1 MLVDKVPSDGLCGK
15 SDEDNLGFT
24 YDVLDK
30 YIRTGE
36 IEDPT
41 IKEKIDALH
50 EKNLFK
56 LQPMPSFSYD
66 GSHTDTS
73 KKTKSMKK
81 FKVTQDADYMVGY
94 LRCGHREGIIEAE
107 SIEDALYKLQ
117 NKGYTDY
124 LDFKVDSCEVEDAV
138 SYTHLDVYKRQLEFG
153 RSPFRALGT
162 FYDKWLYACASL
174 VLEYNDDKYKELEA
188 LALKYV
194 PGLKKIVMPM
204 ILDSVPNKDFPG
216 NKNSDYVQ
224 KYGKTEDEF
233 NEWLDQKEVAWGID
247 TIEYLENDR
256 GYFCFERP
264 YVCLLYTSRCV

>member
-1 MLVDKVPSDGLCGK
+1 MKRQIRRGVFETNSSSQHSLCIMKNNSHYTPDEILKEFCLWDDK
-15 SDEDNLGFT
+15 E
-24 YDVLDK
+24 
-30 YIRTGE
+30 TGE
-36 IEDPT
+36 EDC
-41 IKEKIDALH
+41 IWH
-50 EKNLFK
+50 
-56 LQPMPSFSYD
+56 
-66 GSHTDTS
+66 
-73 KKTKSMKK
+73 
-81 FKVTQDADYMVGY
+81 
-94 LRCGHREGIIEAE
+94 
-107 SIEDALYKLQ
+107 
-117 NKGYTDY
+117 
-124 LDFKVDSCEVEDAV
+124 VDD
-138 SYTHLDVYKRQLEFG
+138 DDLEFG

-247 TIEYLENDR
+247 TIEYWENDR
-256 GYFCFERP
+256 GYFCFKRP
-264 YVCLLYTSRCV
+264 YVGYVDEDMLSGFLKTEKVSLEEYLTNKKYIVIQDGDETCYWSDMKNLGLVNMDVIDHEYPVNNGTED